1 MTRPVAYI
9 AAPLGE
15 WVRASIVAAHAA
27 SAGYDVASR
36 WHDDAAVRAGAADPL
51 DDATRARIA
60 AANDADLARAHIVI
74 VLTAWGSPRSTYVE
88 AGIALALGRPVLWVI
103 GPGGEGRCSHDV
115 VPPNRPD
122 HPPHDAHPLVRR
134 VVGSVRWDDVVR
146 GELEAFAATW
156 HASGGTLDGSPWLDG
171 ALSLEEART

>member
-103 GPGGEGRCSHDV
+103 GPGGEGRCSHD
-115 VPPNRPD
+115 
-122 HPPHDAHPLVRR
+122 AHPLVRR